1 MIQGNLHKMAVTLG
15 SPVKYTLFQ
24 DQVDMNALIGKSISL
39 AWDGK
44 ITCVSCSKSIKKS
57 FSDGFCYTCFM
68 SAPEAAPCIINPELC
83 RAHLGE
89 GRDVAWEERNHNVP
103 HVVYF
108 TLSDRVKVGITRKTQ
123 VPTRWIDQ
131 GAVRAIVLAETP
143 NRYTAGVL
151 EVALKSLYADKTN
164 WQRMLKNEVDWD
176 ADLVQEKWEACE
188 SLPSDLQEFF
198 TDDEAVVDLNY
209 QVTDYPTKV
218 SALSLDKSST
228 IEGVLTGIKGQYLI
242 FDTGRVFNVRKHTG
256 YAVTLS
262 F

>member
-1 MIQGNLHKMAVTLG
+1 MIQGSLRKMSVSLQK
-15 SPVKYTLFQ
+15 PIKYTLFEE
-24 DQVDMNALIGKSISL
+24 QVALHDLIGKPVSL
-39 AWDGK
+39 SWNGN
-44 ITCVSCSKSIKKS
+44 ITCVSCSKSIKKT
-57 FSDGFCYTCFM
+57 FGDGFCYACFM

-131 GAVRAIVLAETP
+131 GAVKAIVIAETP

-176 ADLVQEKWEACE
+176 ADLVQEKWEACDA
-188 SLPSDLQEFF
+188 LPGDLQSFF
-198 TDDEAVVDLNY
+198 VDDDTIYDLNY
-209 QVTDYPTKV
+209 PVTEYPSKITT
-218 SALSLDKSST
+218 LTLDKMPL
-228 IEGVLTGIKGQYLI
+228 IEGVLVGIKGQYLL
-242 FDTGRVFNVRKHTG
+242 FDTGVFNVRRHTG
-256 YAVTLS
+256 YSVTIS